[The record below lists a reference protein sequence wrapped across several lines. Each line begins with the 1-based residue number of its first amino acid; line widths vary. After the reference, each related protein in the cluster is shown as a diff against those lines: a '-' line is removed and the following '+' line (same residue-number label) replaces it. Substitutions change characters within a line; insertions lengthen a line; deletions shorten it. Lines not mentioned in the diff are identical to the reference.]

1 MVLFEGLTC
10 GPESAAKIVL
20 LNGWVEAYVTGQKRS
35 LQVSYAFSTKTD
47 IEPGQW

>member
-10 GPESAAKIVL
+10 GSKSAAKIL
-20 LNGWVEAYVTGQKRS
+20 FLKGWLEAYVTGQKRS
-35 LQVSYAFSTKTD
+35 LQVSYTFSTKAD